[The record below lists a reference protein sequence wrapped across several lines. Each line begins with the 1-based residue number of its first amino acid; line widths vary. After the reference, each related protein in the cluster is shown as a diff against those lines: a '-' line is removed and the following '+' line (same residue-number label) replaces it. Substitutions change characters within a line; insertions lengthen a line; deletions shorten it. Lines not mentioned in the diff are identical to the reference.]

1 MNNFFRSAEMSDK
14 VKFVFYIGDG
24 NVRKNEMGIDLS
36 EFQPVELELTSP
48 KRWTIEQLTDWL
60 AAGFSINTEARRP

>member
-1 MNNFFRSAEMSDK
+1 MSDK

-24 NVRKNEMGIDLS
+24 TVRKNEMGIDLS

-48 KRWTIEQLTDWL
+48 KRWTIEQLTEWL
-60 AAGFSINTEARRP
+60 AGGFGINREAYTLSVHVL